1 MSNIQL
7 RFLEQELGQY
17 ATALGKAADTVLDN
31 EVSKYPI
38 FIAHQEQIE
47 IGLPIVDRE
56 KVSGNW
62 AINVSTLEEFVT
74 KQLIQMDKVDE
85 FRTVYKDPRKHL
97 CFFVLSE
104 FGATF
109 NFLPR

>member
-1 MSNIQL
+1 MSNLQQ
-7 RFLEQELGQY
+7 RFLEQELEQY
-17 ATALGKAADTVLDN
+17 KVALGKAVDTVLDK

-38 FIAHQEQIE
+38 FVAHQEQIE
-47 IGLPIVDRE
+47 IGLPIIQRN

-74 KQLIQMDKVDE
+74 KQIVKTDKVDE
-85 FRTVYKDPRKHL
+85 FRTVYKDPRQYL

-104 FGATF
+104 LGATF